1 MDTNGIQPTDQ
12 EREALKAVVN
22 FIRLAEPL
30 IFDLWRSHELTLA
43 QVQCLRILSQQPEQ
57 AGDLAKK
64 LSMSSTSLTRVLE
77 RLEARSLVER
87 TLDLHDR
94 RRVWVRLTDTGRTAV
109 GSLTSWFTTPLFGAI
124 RQMGPDHAARLTT
137 VLTDFTEAVR
147 DAEGSTVGAGSDT
160 LSDEIR

>member
-12 EREALKAVVN
+12 ERDALKAVVN

-30 IFDLWRSHELTLA
+30 IFELWRSHELTLA
-43 QVQCLRILSQQPEQ
+43 QVQCLRILSHQPEQ

-124 RQMGPDHAARLTT
+124 QQMSREQVDGLTR
-137 VLTDFTEAVR
+137 VLTEFTETVR
-147 DAEGSTVGAGSDT
+147 DVEGAAIGAGVDP
-160 LSDEIR
+160 LSNDIR